1 MRQYIDLKMIKRW
14 NTLSKAMI
22 FLGLGL
28 LIGAFIMT
36 FREPQLSNQFLIMS
50 IIGVVCSQTG
60 LAINNRWGAKPRT
73 DEIIDEALK
82 GLDNRYEIYHY
93 KLGTSHALLSPEGAF
108 AIVPRY
114 EDGEITYAGEKWF
127 SQRTKRKL
135 LRRSGKRSLGDLQK
149 NAEAE
154 ARSMQKALHRALP
167 DISDISIQP
176 ILVFVNPDTFVKVDG
191 APLHVVHAKKFKSLI
206 RRLPKAKSLTTEEME
221 VLAKKKGF

>member
-14 NTLSKAMI
+14 TSLSKVLI

-36 FREPQLSNQFLIMS
+36 FREPQVSNQFLIMS
-50 IIGVVCSQTG
+50 IIGVICSQAG
-60 LAINNRWGAKPRT
+60 LAINNKWGAKPRS

-93 KLGTSHALLSPEGAF
+93 KLGTSHALLSPAGAF
-108 AIVPRY
+108 ALVPHY
-114 EDGEITYAGEKWF
+114 EDGEISYDGEKWF
-127 SQRTKRKL
+127 SRRTKRRL

-154 ARSMQKALHRALP
+154 ARSMQNALRRALP
-167 DISDISIQP
+167 DMSEISVHP
-176 ILVFVNPDTFVKVDG
+176 MLVFVNPDSLVKVDG
-191 APLHVVHAKKFKSLI
+191 TPLHAVHVKKLKSLI
-206 RRLPKAKSLTTEEME
+206 RRLPKVKSLTAEELE
-221 VLAKKKGF
+221 VLAKTKG